1 MADVAYLLHWPPE
14 SMDVMDP
21 AELGRWRNPLKRMLG
36 GTTAAARGV
45 KDLRDKLKE
54 LNAQQAAVGNV
65 KKQSEEY
72 ARLNNQLKIR
82 NVMLDGLR
90 AGGNASAATLKREEG
105 AVRKLREALDQQ
117 RVVAGKARI
126 ALNAMGVGGSV
137 TAAQDRLRGSI
148 EQTNAALEKQ
158 RERFNKLSLAQRQ
171 AGHMAARGAAVSAA
185 GMGMLYGGRRA
196 TMAAGGVMGEGKHAA
211 SEGVRIQALGL
222 GADESA
228 KAIKFAE
235 NFKSYG
241 TSRLDNLELM
251 RDAITVFND
260 RHHAEEAMPILASMK
275 FANEATFGS
284 EEGGENSRK
293 FMDMMK
299 VIEMRG
305 GANNTVDFERNANM
319 VQQVI
324 TATGGR
330 VGASDWMDVIK
341 RGKLAATGF
350 DEKEFFYRLE
360 PLVQEMGGNT
370 VGTGLTAAY
379 QNLYQGRTTK
389 RAALN
394 LEKFGLIGDYSKVK
408 HDKVGQ
414 TSQLNPGALK
424 GAEVFRRSQFEW
436 METVLLPA
444 LRSKGVVSEQETI
457 DAIGSIFSNTNGGA
471 LMAKMY
477 QQRAMVQKGYE
488 LNSKAANINQ
498 LKALAQDSPV
508 GKEVELAKR
517 AADLKMELSNTAM
530 PAYVKLLEMLT
541 GLTRGVSNFAK
552 EHPTLTKALVYTA
565 GAAALG
571 ATALGALAIPVGLLM
586 AKGAVLRFLLAKIGV
601 QFSLTAAASRVA
613 APAMN
618 LMARAWAWGGG
629 ALARLGPWLLRG
641 AQWLGAWGSA
651 LASYLP
657 AVLRW
662 GMVLLRVATGPVGLL
677 ALAATMLYSRW
688 ADVVGGFNLLMADI
702 GAGFSRLAQAAMD
715 LVPRF
720 FEAGA
725 AIVQGMANGITS
737 RITAVRDAI
746 SMAAGDSVDW
756 FKEKLDI
763 HSPSR
768 VFMQLGGYVSEG
780 AALGIQQGAG
790 MVRTAAVGMA
800 AATMGPMA
808 AVGAPAAPVGG
819 AAMGG
824 STYQITIQAAPGMDP
839 QAIARA
845 VSAELDRR
853 ERERDS
859 RRLSRLSDID

>member
-1 MADVAYLLHWPPE
+1 MNKLRLEVLMSGVDRL
-14 SMDVMDP
+14 S
-21 AELGRWRNPLKRMLG
+21 GPLKRMLG

-45 KDLRDKLKE
+45 KDLRDKLKA

-65 KKQSEEY
+65 QKQAAEY

-82 NVMLDGLR
+82 TAMLDTLR
-90 AGGNASAATLKREEG
+90 AGGAASAAQLKREEG

-117 RVVAGKARI
+117 RVAAGKARI
-126 ALNAMGVGGSV
+126 ELNKMGVGGSV
-137 TAAQDRLRGSI
+137 TAAQERLRGSI

-158 RERFNKLSLAQRQ
+158 RERFSKLSAVQRQ

-185 GMGMLYGGRRA
+185 GMGMVYGGRRA

-211 SEGVRIQALGL
+211 TEIVRIQALGL
-222 GADESA
+222 GAEESA
-228 KAIKFAE
+228 KAVQFADQ
-235 NFKSYG
+235 FKSYG

-341 RGKLAATGF
+341 RGKLAAKGF

-370 VGTGLTAAY
+370 VGTGLSAAY

-389 RAALN
+389 RAAMN

-414 TSQLNPGALK
+414 TAQLNPGALK

-436 METVLLPA
+436 METVLIPA
-444 LRSKGVVSEQETI
+444 LRAKGIESEQATI

-471 LMAKMY
+471 LMATMY

-488 LNSKAANINQ
+488 LNAKAANIDQ
-498 LKALAQDSPV
+498 LKALAKDSPV
-508 GKEVELAKR
+508 GQEVELAKR

-541 GLTRGVSNFAK
+541 GLTRSVSNFAK
-552 EHPTLTKALVYTA
+552 EHPTLTKALAYTA
-565 GAAALG
+565 GGAALL
-571 ATALGALAIPVGLLM
+571 TAGLGALAIPVGLLM
-586 AKGAVLRFLLAKIGV
+586 AKGAMLRFLLAKVGV
-601 QFSLTAAASRVA
+601 QFSLAATASRAAAPV
-613 APAMN
+613 MN
-618 LMARAWAWGGG
+618 VMARAWAWGGS

-651 LASYLP
+651 LATYLP

-677 ALAATMLYSRW
+677 ATSATLLYSRW
-688 ADVVGGFNLLMADI
+688 ADVVGGFRLLMDDI
-702 GAGFSRLAQAAMD
+702 GNYFSGLVQVALG

-737 RITAVRDAI
+737 QMAAVRDSI
-746 SMAAGDSVDW
+746 SMLAGDSIDW
-756 FKEKLDI
+756 FKEKLGI

-800 AATMGPMA
+800 AATMVPMA
-808 AVGAPAAPVGG
+808 AMGAQAGG
-819 AAMGG
+819 AGMAVG
-824 STYQITIQAAPGMDP
+824 SSYQIVINAAPGMDA

-853 ERERDS
+853 ERDRAS
-859 RRLSRLSDID
+859 RSHSAMWDNKE